1 MPDRDS
7 TYATLA
13 DKHLGAPSDRADG
26 KYDMAKTEYALIE
39 VLRGIGYALLAI
51 REDAGRQS
59 GELADM
65 VHNVADM
72 VGDLQVPADRIADAV
87 VERPRR
93 WFPRRRRP
101 SLPPGPAVLSAAGMP
116 PLRTALT
123 SVDAVAGDLEARA
136 ASGPALLS
144 APEVATVRQA
154 LADAIK
160 HRMPPGPPVDWY
172 DGEDERLANEYLAIL
187 AGLGGA
193 L

>member
-7 TYATLA
+7 TYAKLA

-26 KYDMAKTEYALIE
+26 KYDMAKTEYGQIE

-65 VHNVADM
+65 VHRVADM

-87 VERPRR
+87 ESPRR

-101 SLPPGPAVLSAAGMP
+101 SLPPGPAVLSAAGMTT
-116 PLRTALT
+116 LRTALT
-123 SVDAVAGDLEARA
+123 SLDAVAGDLEALA